1 MVSDDAQ
8 GPTIGASAGLRP
20 AIGLLAS
27 DPARAEARAR
37 EALGA
42 APGDLDAQLLL
53 GSALRL
59 QARLDDARAVLEP
72 LAASPSASWVALYEL
87 AQVLF
92 GLGQSRAAT
101 DPLARALALNP
112 GLAGGWR
119 LMGDIRL
126 FSGEVAAAQAAYDR
140 MLGAVL
146 GDPRLHASAAALAE
160 GRPEAAERDLRAILA
175 REPAA
180 LAAAHLLGEALGR
193 QGRLADAEALLARC
207 AAQAPNAYLVRQ
219 SLALALFRA
228 GKPVQALA
236 ELDRLLARDPR
247 DNRCLMVKAAALA
260 EIGDHAAAVEVTMSL
275 LQVFPDQPQG
285 WLVLGH
291 GLRTLGRSG
300 EAIAAYNRRL
310 ELDPDCSEA
319 LWSLANLKTY
329 RFTEA
334 ACARSRPGWRGPTCG
349 PRTAPLHFTL
359 GKARRTPAAT
369 PRPSSTMRGATR
381 PSARA
386 APTTPE
392 ATSAF
397 VRRCKA
403 LLTPAFFAE
412 RAGWGVDAPDPIFI
426 VGLPRSGS
434 TLIEQILASHPAVEG
449 TQELPDIQADRR
461 LGGAQARAPRRLS
474 RPAGRDDAASSPQL
488 GEDYLDR
495 TRVHRQAGRPLF
507 IDKMPNNF
515 LHIGL
520 IRLIL
525 PNARIIDARRHP
537 LGCCFSAFKQHFA
550 ARPGLLLR
558 PGDLGRYY
566 ADYVDLMA
574 HFDAVL
580 PGRIHRV
587 IYERLV
593 DDTEAEVRRLLA
605 YLRPAVRPGL
615 PEVLRE
621 SPGRAHAQLRAGP
634 PADLHRPARPLAPL
648 RALARPAEGGAR
660 AGAGRLSRPAAAA
673 PLARIAEPLHP
684 GRELGHHRRQ
694 FGGVG
699 APVAEAAA
707 VQPLRAPGGRWGCAP
722 CAAGRWRRRRPWPGR
737 PRSRGSPRRRP
748 VRRRNPPPG
757 PRGAPPAGP
766 AADPPVGL
774 RHRHA
779 GAIAGRGLGRS
790 VKA

>member
-1 MVSDDAQ
+1 MESDDAQ

-27 DPARAEARAR
+27 DPARAEALAR
-37 EALGA
+37 EALAA

-72 LAASPSASWVALYEL
+72 LAASPSASWVALHEL

-92 GLGQSRAAT
+92 ALGRSRAAT
-101 DPLARALALNP
+101 GPLARALALNP

-119 LMGDIRL
+119 LLGDIRL

-146 GDPRLHASAAALAE
+146 GDPRLRAPAAALAE
-160 GRPEAAERDLRAILA
+160 GRPEAAERDLRAILT
-175 REPAA
+175 RDPAA

-193 QGRLADAEALLARC
+193 RGRLADAEALLARC
-207 AAQAPNAYLVRQ
+207 VAQAPNAYLVRQ
-219 SLALALFRA
+219 SLALARFRA

-260 EIGDHAAAVEVTMSL
+260 EIGDHAAAVEVTTFL
-275 LQVFPDQPQG
+275 LEVFPDQPQG

-291 GLRTLGRSG
+291 GLRTLGRGG

-334 ACARSRPGWRGPTCG
+334 ACAAIEARLARPDLRPEDLS
-349 PRTAPLHFTL
+349 ALHFTL
-359 GKARRTPAAT
+359 GKAREDAGRYAEAFDHYARGNAAE
-369 PRPSSTMRGATR
+369 R
-381 PSARA
+381 ARRA
-386 APTTPE
+386 YDPE

-397 VRRCKA
+397 VQQCKA
-403 LLTPAFFAE
+403 LLTPAFFAG

-434 TLIEQILASHPAVEG
+434 TLIEQILASHPAAEG
-449 TQELPDIQADRR
+449 VQELQDVQVIADWLALQGGSGGGGYPGQLAFMPRDFADKLGRDYLDWTRVRRR
-461 LGGAQARAPRRLS
+461 LGRPR
-474 RPAGRDDAASSPQL
+474 
-488 GEDYLDR
+488 
-495 TRVHRQAGRPLF
+495 F
-507 IDKMPNNF
+507 IDKAPWNF

-525 PNARIIDARRHP
+525 PKARIIDARRHP
-537 LGCCFSAFKQHFA
+537 LGCCLSAFKQHFSQGWA
-550 ARPGLLLR
+550 FSYDL
-558 PGDLGRYY
+558 GDLGRYY

-580 PGRIHRV
+580 PGRVHRV
-587 IYERLV
+587 IYEDLV
-593 DDTEAEVRRLLA
+593 QDTEAEVRRLLA
-605 YLRPAVRPGL
+605 YLDLPFDPACLRFFDNPRAVATPSSEQVRQPIFTDQLDHWRRFEPWLDPLKAALG
-615 PEVLRE
+615 PVLD
-621 SPGRAHAQLRAGP
+621 AY
-634 PADLHRPARPLAPL
+634 
-648 RALARPAEGGAR
+648 
-660 AGAGRLSRPAAAA
+660 PAA
-673 PLARIAEPLHP
+673 
-684 GRELGHHRRQ
+684 
-694 FGGVG
+694 
-699 APVAEAAA
+699 
-707 VQPLRAPGGRWGCAP
+707 
-722 CAAGRWRRRRPWPGR
+722 
-737 PRSRGSPRRRP
+737 
-748 VRRRNPPPG
+748 PPPR
-757 PRGAPPAGP
+757 PSPA
-766 AADPPVGL
+766 
-774 RHRHA
+774 
-779 GAIAGRGLGRS
+779 
-790 VKA
+790 